1 MASQPMQCFQVRM
14 PTQVHAALKS
24 AAAQQERSVNWLI
37 NKVLA
42 EAAAKMQ
49 EAKQ

>member
-1 MASQPMQCFQVRM
+1 MATQPMQQFQVRM
-14 PTQVHAALKS
+14 PAQVHQALKR

-49 EAKQ
+49 ESKQ

>member
-1 MASQPMQCFQVRM
+1 MQTGFSLLQTRV
-14 PTQVHAALKS
+14 PVQVHQALKE
-24 AAAQQERSVNWLI
+24 AAAQQERSVNWLV